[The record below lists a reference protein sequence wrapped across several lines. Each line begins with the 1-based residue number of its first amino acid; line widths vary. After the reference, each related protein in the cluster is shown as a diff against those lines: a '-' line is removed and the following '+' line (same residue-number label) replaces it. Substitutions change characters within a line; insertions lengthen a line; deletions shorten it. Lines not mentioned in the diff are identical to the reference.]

1 MMKSK
6 ILLVN
11 DDQNLRHMLTASE
24 STQFEYILLDGSI
37 EGLIYL
43 ENNSDQ
49 IDLILMDLEKTIQS
63 QFEIVK
69 CTQNHY
75 LYKNIPIL
83 LSASPE
89 QKDDIDYA
97 LSMGID
103 DILLQPFTRAV
114 TEKRISNL
122 LEIGSKRRVHNV
134 MEDLI
139 NAEIEKNMDSLGICS
154 CPKCRKDLL
163 TLTLNHVKPKYV
175 STETGNA
182 AIKAAQMA
190 SINDQ
195 IHLLTEITYC
205 AQKIKDN
212 PHHK

>member
-1 MMKSK
+1 MKNK

-11 DDQNLRHMLTASE
+11 DDQNLRNMLVASE
-24 STQFEYILLDGSI
+24 NPHYEYILLDSSM
-37 EGLIYL
+37 EGIMYL
-43 ENNSDQ
+43 QNNSDQ
-49 IDLILMDLEKTIQS
+49 IDLIVMDLKKTIES
-63 QFEIVK
+63 EFEIVK
-69 CTQNHY
+69 CIQNHY
-75 LYKNIPIL
+75 LYKNIPL
-83 LSASPE
+83 LVSASPDQKQEIE
-89 QKDDIDYA
+89 QI
-97 LSMGID
+97 LNMGID
-103 DILLQPFTRAV
+103 DVLLQPFTLSV
-114 TEKRISNL
+114 VEKRFENL

-139 NAEIEKNMDSLGICS
+139 RAEIDKNIESLGICS
-154 CPKCRKDLL
+154 CAKCRKDLL
-163 TLTLNHVKPKYV
+163 TLTLNHVTPKYV